1 MFTTLVSQLP
11 LDDMLKTLTS
21 LDIYSAQCSEPD
33 NRKGPF
39 TVSGTARTFA
49 DLPGGHS
56 EGYGDIFKQIFRTFY
71 ASILDPDLA
80 PEYPQMEDGLHQMKL
95 LDAALASNAK
105 RNWVEL
111 STE

>member
-1 MFTTLVSQLP
+1 
-11 LDDMLKTLTS
+11 MLKTLTS

-33 NRKGPF
+33 NRKGPALLAEQL
-39 TVSGTARTFA
+39 GP
-49 DLPGGHS
+49 LPTS
-56 EGYGDIFKQIFRTFY
+56 PEVIPRGYGDIFKQIFRTFY

-95 LDAALASNAK
+95 LDAVLASNAK
-105 RNWVEL
+105 RSWVEL